1 MFERILNKL
10 NSLYLKRIFFS
21 CGRNF
26 YAHFPSKIINPKN
39 IKIGD
44 NVFFDDNVWLN
55 CPDDKNLRK
64 YKDNH
69 FHLSIGSNSYIG
81 RNCHIS
87 AYCNVKIGKKSLF
100 AQNVHI
106 SDVTHGYKKK
116 NYPKIDEDI
125 EYLGSVNI
133 GDGCWFGINSVIL
146 PNVKIG
152 NYAVVGA
159 NSLVNQDVP
168 DNAVVAGSPAKILRY
183 I

>member
-1 MFERILNKL
+1 MCIFQILL
-10 NSLYLKRIFFS
+10 MAI
-21 CGRNF
+21 
-26 YAHFPSKIINPKN
+26 
-39 IKIGD
+39 
-44 NVFFDDNVWLN
+44 
-55 CPDDKNLRK
+55 
-64 YKDNH
+64 
-69 FHLSIGSNSYIG
+69 
-81 RNCHIS
+81 
-87 AYCNVKIGKKSLF
+87 
-100 AQNVHI
+100 
-106 SDVTHGYKKK
+106 KK